1 MPSIPATRSA
11 SNQPLESVRQRNRP
25 HSDEIAVRAY
35 ELYKN
40 RGEIHGHDLDDWFQ
54 AELQL
59 IREREVSIK
68 RA

>member
-1 MPSIPATRSA
+1 MPSMTATRSA
-11 SNQPLESVRQRNRP
+11 SNQPLKSLRRDNPPRP
-25 HSDEIAVRAY
+25 DEIAVRAY

-40 RGEIHGHDLDDWFQ
+40 RGEKHGHDLEDWFE

-59 IREREVSIK
+59 IRERESPVN